1 MTYPTIS
8 EYIDALRLSGDN
20 LDRLRHL
27 KPVWRNGRPVMSSG
41 NFAVVFKMTDGKRD
55 YAIKCFIKEQ
65 EGRGEAYRK
74 IAAALKRVRSE
85 CLIGVDYLERE
96 LYVGTR
102 KEGENEFPVLLMDWV
117 EGVPLDAYLRAASK
131 EEKVAVAGRFEG
143 MARWL
148 LHQPIAHG
156 DLKPDNILV
165 RKDGTIVLLD
175 YDGMYVPSMAGERP
189 RETGTKPY
197 CHPLRTAGTFDEHID
212 DHAAVLMTLLLR
224 VIAGHPELDYDGLLK
239 SAGKPELISQLQG
252 HMADEGVAA
261 ALSAYL
267 LVLSCGRI
275 DASLLDMMLSFGDD
289 MAAARR
295 LAGDAPEETPN
306 DVVPAEASNLING
319 HEYVDLGLSVKWA
332 TCNVGANKPE
342 GYGDYYAWGE
352 TRTKSSYDEDNCET
366 WEEDIDDI
374 AGTSRDVA
382 RVKWGSPWRMP
393 TSEEFDELLDNCDWE
408 WTTLNG
414 VSGYRV
420 TGKNGNSIFL
430 PAADLRGGSLLGHTG
445 YGVYWS
451 SMPHGSDTQNAGCLY
466 FKSGSHDWNWGYRYG
481 GFSVRPVSEF

>member
-1 MTYPTIS
+1 
-8 EYIDALRLSGDN
+8 
-20 LDRLRHL
+20 
-27 KPVWRNGRPVMSSG
+27 MSSG
-41 NFAVVFKMTDGKRD
+41 NFAVVFKMTDGERD

-74 IAAALKRVRSE
+74 IAGALKRVRSGY
-85 CLIGVDYLERE
+85 LIGVDYLERE

-102 KEGENEFPVLLMDWV
+102 KDGENEFPVLLMDWV
-117 EGVPLDAYLRAASK
+117 EGVPLDAYLKKAGM

-189 RETGTKPY
+189 REMGTKPY
-197 CHPLRTAGTFDEHID
+197 CHPTRTAGTFDSHID

-267 LVLSCGRI
+267 LVLSCGRM
-275 DASLLDMMLSFGDD
+275 DASLLDMILSFGED

-295 LAGDAPEETPN
+295 LAGDTPEGIPN
-306 DVVPAEASNLING
+306 DVVPGKAANAING

-342 GYGDYYAWGE
+342 DYGDYYAWGE
-352 TRTKSSYDEDNCET
+352 TKTKEEYTRENCET
-366 WEEDIDDI
+366 WEEDIGDI
-374 AGTSRDVA
+374 AGTDRDVA
-382 RVKWGSPWRMP
+382 HVKWGSPWRMP
-393 TSEEFDELLDNCDWE
+393 TKKECDELRYNCDWK
-408 WTTLNG
+408 WTTLDG

-430 PAADLRGGSLLGHTG
+430 PAAGWRYMTWHLYGENGH
-445 YGVYWS
+445 YWS
-451 SMPHGSDTQNAGCLY
+451 STPGGSDAENAYRLY
-466 FKSGSHDWNWGYRYG
+466 FRSDAHGWNWSNRYYEL
-481 GFSVRPVSEF
+481 SVRPVSEF